1 MKRIDVNLP
10 DEVYEKFSM
19 AAGRKLGAK
28 RGAFTEGVIEALKD
42 WSDPDLA
49 DVIEAFKAK
58 QGGKKK

>member
-10 DEVYEKFSM
+10 DEVYERFSM

-49 DVIEAFKAK
+49 QVIEEYKVRH
-58 QGGKKK
+58 GGKKR